1 MSRKGLCERDNL
13 DSSQQLACP
22 TRRLWSQ
29 QAPTGSHEDQIPK
42 GCPGPSETLN
52 ADRCIAPDIAG
63 QGWGLCD
70 WDNLNSWQQL
80 TCPTRRLW
88 SQQAPTGSHEDQIPE
103 RCPGPS
109 ETLKADSCIA
119 PEVAGQGWGLCDWEN
134 LDSWQQLTCP
144 ARRLWSQQAPT
155 GSHEDQIPKGAQ
167 ARVRA
172 LFTLLPPC
180 PGRFGPA
187 SSFARVPA
195 WRCLLV
201 CCSPA
206 SPPRGDTLGHPERS
220 ACATRTSWALT
231 CPERA

>member
-1 MSRKGLCERDNL
+1 MIGPAKRQRGARLIRWDGVPVHVWQLRTLTQRGRLLVDVSRKGLCERDNL

-52 ADRCIAPDIAG
+52 ADRRIAPDIAG
-63 QGWGLCD
+63 QGRGPCD
-70 WDNLNSWQQL
+70 WDNLDSWQQL

-119 PEVAGQGWGLCDWEN
+119 PEVAGQGWGFVTGTT
-134 LDSWQQLTCP
+134 LTG
-144 ARRLWSQQAPT
+144 
-155 GSHEDQIPKGAQ
+155 GS
-167 ARVRA
+167 
-172 LFTLLPPC
+172 
-180 PGRFGPA
+180 
-187 SSFARVPA
+187 S
-195 WRCLLV
+195 
-201 CCSPA
+201 
-206 SPPRGDTLGHPERS
+206 
-220 ACATRTSWALT
+220 
-231 CPERA
+231 